1 MEICFLEG
9 IFTPEQIYS
18 KVVVNHL
25 PFVIGRKSD
34 SDLPIDADTLSRH
47 HAEILNCNG
56 KLCLRDLDSTNGTYL
71 NDHAVTTCS
80 FLEDGD
86 VIRLGDIQ
94 LRIIIDKWEKNSIA
108 TDSEH
113 TIIATGK
120 IMHEFSKGSKEIK
133 TLIEQNLVK
142 SVLQPIV
149 NTKLDIVAYELL
161 GRGCHSL
168 LPESPSSLFYLAE
181 QKGNEIV
188 LSKLFLE
195 AGLREIKYLSSDF
208 FFFFNLHPKEIENL
222 NYLFRWIN
230 KIREDNTET
239 KFVLEIPEKAVTQV
253 NKLKRLK
260 RYLQTLDIGLAF
272 DDFGAGQA
280 RLLELSEVS
289 PDILKLDF
297 CLIHNIDTASLAR
310 QRMIEMLVNY
320 SHDLNIKLLAEGVE
334 TAAEG
339 EYCRQIGIDL
349 MQGFYYGQPGRNEFK
364 ATKPPQS

>member
-1 MEICFLEG
+1 M
-9 IFTPEQIYS
+9 
-18 KVVVNHL
+18 
-25 PFVIGRKSD
+25 
-34 SDLPIDADTLSRH
+34 
-47 HAEILNCNG
+47 
-56 KLCLRDLDSTNGTYL
+56 
-71 NDHAVTTCS
+71 
-80 FLEDGD
+80 
-86 VIRLGDIQ
+86 
-94 LRIIIDKWEKNSIA
+94 RIIIDKWEKSSIN

-120 IMHEFSKGSKEIK
+120 VVHEFSKDAKEIE
-133 TLIEQNLVK
+133 TLIKQKLVK

-149 NTKLDIVAYELL
+149 NTKLDTVAYELL

-181 QKGNEIV
+181 QKGSEIE

-195 AGLREIKYLSSDF
+195 AGLCELKNYSSDCL
-208 FFFFNLHPKEIENL
+208 FFFNLHPKEIEDL
-222 NYLFRWIN
+222 DYLFRWIS
-230 KIREDNTET
+230 KIRENNSET
-239 KFVLEIPEKAVTQV
+239 RFVLEVPEKAVTHID
-253 NKLKRLK
+253 KLKRLK
-260 RYLQTLDIGLAF
+260 HYLQTLEIGLAF

-297 CLIHNIDTASLAR
+297 CLIHNLDTASPAR

-334 TAAEG
+334 TAAES

-349 MQGFYYGQPGRNEFK
+349 LQGFYYGQPGHN
-364 ATKPPQS
+364 ALNTP

>member
-1 MEICFLEG
+1 
-9 IFTPEQIYS
+9 
-18 KVVVNHL
+18 VNDERA
-25 PFVIGRKSD
+25 FVIGRKSD
-34 SDLPIDADTLSRH
+34 SDLAIDADTLSRH
-47 HAEILNCNG
+47 HAEIVDFHG
-56 KLCLRDLDSTNGTYL
+56 KLCLRDLNSTNGTYL
-71 NDHAVTTCS
+71 NDHEVTAGTPI
-80 FLEDGD
+80 EDGD

-94 LRIIIDKWEKNSIA
+94 LRIIIDKWEKSSIN

-120 IMHEFSKGSKEIK
+120 VVHEFSKDAKEIE
-133 TLIEQNLVK
+133 TLIKQKLVK

-149 NTKLDIVAYELL
+149 NTKLDTVAYELL

-181 QKGNEIV
+181 QKGSEIE

-195 AGLREIKYLSSDF
+195 AGLCELKNYSSDCL
-208 FFFFNLHPKEIENL
+208 FFFNLHPKEIEDL
-222 NYLFRWIN
+222 DYLFRWIS
-230 KIREDNTET
+230 KIRENNSET
-239 KFVLEIPEKAVTQV
+239 RFVLEVPEKAVTHID
-253 NKLKRLK
+253 KLKRLK
-260 RYLQTLDIGLAF
+260 HYLQTLEIGLAF

-297 CLIHNIDTASLAR
+297 CLIHNLDTASPAR

-334 TAAEG
+334 TAAES

-349 MQGFYYGQPGRNEFK
+349 LQGFYYGQPGHN
-364 ATKPPQS
+364 ALNTP